1 MERAGDRERPPS
13 NPSASKGLQDEMTP
27 KGSGHRAVFVDR
39 DGTLIRDVG
48 HLCRADQVEILPLVP
63 QALRLL
69 NEHHFKVVVV
79 TNQSVI
85 ARGRLT
91 EALLTEIHRGLLHRL
106 AELGGTVD
114 GVYYCPHHPTE
125 GAEPYRC
132 VCDCRKPDTGMIRRA
147 AAELGLAVSRS
158 YVVGDQRTDM
168 ELAARSGAQGI
179 WIRQGSDTSSE
190 AAAGAVRVVE
200 SLWEAARWIVGQPTG
215 PRSACAPRRA
225 PRTP

>member
-1 MERAGDRERPPS
+1 MPS
-13 NPSASKGLQDEMTP
+13 PEP
-27 KGSGHRAVFVDR
+27 GHRAVFVDR

-91 EALLTEIHRGLLHRL
+91 EALLAEIHGTLCRRL
-106 AELGGTVD
+106 AELGGTID

-125 GAEPYRC
+125 GAEPYRR

-158 YVVGDQRTDM
+158 YVVGDQLSDM
-168 ELAARSGAQGI
+168 ELAARSGAKGV
-179 WIRQGSDTSSE
+179 WIRRAAAMPSE
-190 AAAGAVRVVE
+190 ASRGVARVVE
-200 SLWEAARWIVGQPTG
+200 SLWEAARWIVGADRPAETL
-215 PRSACAPRRA
+215 PRA
-225 PRTP
+225 

>member
-1 MERAGDRERPPS
+1 MPS
-13 NPSASKGLQDEMTP
+13 KEF
-27 KGSGHRAVFVDR
+27 GHRAVFVDR

-48 HLCRADQVEILPLVP
+48 HLCRADQVEILPWVP

-91 EALLTEIHRGLLHRL
+91 ETLLTEIHRELIDRL
-106 AELGGTVD
+106 AELGGRID

-125 GAEPYRC
+125 GAEPYRR
-132 VCDCRKPDTGMIRRA
+132 VCDCRKPGTGMVQRA

-158 YVVGDQRTDM
+158 YVVGDQLSDM
-168 ELAARSGAQGI
+168 ELAARSGATGV
-179 WIRQGSDTSSE
+179 WIGKVAALPTGASSGV
-190 AAAGAVRVVE
+190 ARVVE
-200 SLWEAARWIVGQPTG
+200 SLWDAARWIVGLEPTDT
-215 PRSACAPRRA
+215 APRA
-225 PRTP
+225 